1 MRLEWWI
8 LLAVWILTTGMLFF
22 IPKKKIRLAVTAFLF
37 KQGITWIF
45 GLIVVE
51 YGMLTYPVRLFAD
64 VNRSSFTYEFYV
76 YPAVCAMF
84 NVFYP
89 YARSKLIQ
97 FLYYCAYCTVLTV
110 PEIFLEKYTDLI
122 HYLNWAW
129 YWTWITLFLTFAATR
144 WFCVWFFKGIEK
156 EMDDSAIHQD

>member
-8 LLAVWILTTGMLFF
+8 LLAVWILTIGMLFF
-22 IPKKKIRLAVTAFLF
+22 IPKKKIRLAVTAFLL

-45 GLIVVE
+45 GLVVVE
-51 YGMLTYPVRLFAD
+51 YGLLSYPVREFAD
-64 VNRSSFTYEFYV
+64 VNRSSFTYEFFV
-76 YPAVCAMF
+76 YPAVCAIF

-89 YARSKLIQ
+89 NMRSKLIQ
-97 FLYYCAYCTVLTV
+97 FLYYCAFCTAMTV

-129 YWTWITLFLTFAATR
+129 YWTWITLFLTFAMTR
-144 WFCVWFFKGIEK
+144 WLCVWFFKGIEK
-156 EMDDSAIHQD
+156 EMDESGIHKE